1 MSLPSVLEFRPSETN
16 STPAV
21 PGLDGSAL
29 EHEFE
34 FNGLLVKGVLL
45 ESHGPSLALPDATP
59 VNIERTEDG
68 DFIVEEPSTGV
79 FGHGSTPEG
88 AFEDFMTAI
97 IEYRTLLLKESPNIS
112 QRLRSHLAF
121 IERLTG
127 RDGR

>member
-1 MSLPSVLEFRPSETN
+1 MSEEENETVRIPMVLSGVNDVPIVFVNWMSVSHQGTEFILTLGQYSQPVVLPSVLEFRPSETN

-68 DFIVEEPSTGV
+68 DFIVEEP
-79 FGHGSTPEG
+79 
-88 AFEDFMTAI
+88 
-97 IEYRTLLLKESPNIS
+97 
-112 QRLRSHLAF
+112 
-121 IERLTG
+121 
-127 RDGR
+127 